1 MLTHGLCPIA
11 RKQQPSRNAAQ
22 RLPSPTWH
30 LIVSVDCV
38 KYQQSVNQAPF
49 SGSKAVSQASACSHG
64 EMAAQRTEVL
74 GSAFAAGWLWDD
86 CRGDGRD
93 SAMENSR
100 PWFHC
105 CFLSLPLSTE
115 RCCLGAKA
123 WKGRL
128 GENNKGRWGSTLIIS
143 LAEFRWTSAKELLW
157 LARPSRQAGFNWNTK
172 ALGNPW
178 GQKHRSCYILSVPA
192 SFIVG
197 SLIYSFTQ
205 SGFKDRVYQ

>member
-1 MLTHGLCPIA
+1 MKEEVPLASPLARQWPCVPGGQSARVEEWGPEQIMVQGSHMLTHGLCPIA

-100 PWFHC
+100 P
-105 CFLSLPLSTE
+105 
-115 RCCLGAKA
+115 
-123 WKGRL
+123 
-128 GENNKGRWGSTLIIS
+128 
-143 LAEFRWTSAKELLW
+143 
-157 LARPSRQAGFNWNTK
+157 
-172 ALGNPW
+172 
-178 GQKHRSCYILSVPA
+178 
-192 SFIVG
+192 
-197 SLIYSFTQ
+197 
-205 SGFKDRVYQ
+205 

>member
-1 MLTHGLCPIA
+1 MKEEVPLASPLARQWPCVPGGQSARVEEWGPEQIMVQGSHMLTHGLCPIA

-49 SGSKAVSQASACSHG
+49 SGSKAVSQASAYSPG

-100 PWFHC
+100 
-105 CFLSLPLSTE
+105 
-115 RCCLGAKA
+115 
-123 WKGRL
+123 
-128 GENNKGRWGSTLIIS
+128 
-143 LAEFRWTSAKELLW
+143 
-157 LARPSRQAGFNWNTK
+157 Q
-172 ALGNPW
+172 
-178 GQKHRSCYILSVPA
+178 
-192 SFIVG
+192 
-197 SLIYSFTQ
+197 
-205 SGFKDRVYQ
+205 